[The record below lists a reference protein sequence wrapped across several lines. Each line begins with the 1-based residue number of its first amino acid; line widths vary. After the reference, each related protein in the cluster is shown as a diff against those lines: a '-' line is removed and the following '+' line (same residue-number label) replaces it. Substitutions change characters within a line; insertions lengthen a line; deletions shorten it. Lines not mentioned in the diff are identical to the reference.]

1 MFYLFLIYFIL
12 KFCMYSNASKGKE
25 AVEDGEKRKGK
36 RKFIEQDESKDSD
49 EEERPKVKCTI

>member
-36 RKFIEQDESKDSD
+36 RKLIERDESEDRD
-49 EEERPKVKCTI
+49 EEEGPK